1 MHRSKPHFHSITSL
15 AQASM
20 GATLLRYQC
29 PPPVRLNRHRNGLS
43 AICSIYRCIP
53 GGARYVR
60 FTEAFLVTPH
70 QDLFPRALANRP

>member
-1 MHRSKPHFHSITSL
+1 MHRSEPHLYSITSM

-29 PPPVRLNRHRNGLS
+29 PRPVRVPPKWVS

-53 GGARYVR
+53 GGA
-60 FTEAFLVTPH
+60 A
-70 QDLFPRALANRP
+70 PRPAPPFRGLWRIAP